1 MISGQYRYL
10 SYLRK
15 KHITL
20 SGAYDMHYLLFSGI
34 GVLLCHHPYC
44 FPSQSQSLFGI
55 GAGRPVQTRL
65 ELTLPNS
72 TTVYI
77 RISVATIYDAQHREI
92 GVSRNTGT
100 RKKEDGDGGGEEFS
114 PSFLP
119 ALTLPNSFLPDFFLN
134 MAVTR
139 AERFG
144 HSKKTHENVNFDLFL
159 YSVQAHLSFSGESS
173 YSINMSGGLASIGD
187 HSVTN
192 VGTATPR

>member
-34 GVLLCHHPYC
+34 GALLCHHPYC

-100 RKKEDGDGGGEEFS
+100 RKKEDGEGGWGRILPILLARFDSPQLFS
-114 PSFLP
+114 P
-119 ALTLPNSFLPDFFLN
+119 
-134 MAVTR
+134 R
-139 AERFG
+139 
-144 HSKKTHENVNFDLFL
+144 LF
-159 YSVQAHLSFSGESS
+159 S
-173 YSINMSGGLASIGD
+173 
-187 HSVTN
+187 
-192 VGTATPR
+192 